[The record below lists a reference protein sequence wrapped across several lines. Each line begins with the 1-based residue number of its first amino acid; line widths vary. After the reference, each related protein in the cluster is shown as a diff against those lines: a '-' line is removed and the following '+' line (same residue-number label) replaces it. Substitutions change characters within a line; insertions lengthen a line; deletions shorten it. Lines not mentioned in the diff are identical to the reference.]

1 MHKTELLSHN
11 NPKKIS
17 QFLKKLTYC
26 TIITVRQKSLHCLIE
41 KGGGLQVKTGL
52 APSNTCTKKLSEIK
66 SSSEYIFMNHEQF
79 GFSPLDGRG
88 G

>member
-41 KGGGLQVKTGL
+41 KGGGIASKNRSCTLKHMYKKIVRNKVK
-52 APSNTCTKKLSEIK
+52 
-66 SSSEYIFMNHEQF
+66 Q
-79 GFSPLDGRG
+79 
-88 G
+88 